1 MKKKPHELEFI
12 SQIKRDGSGT
22 IPVDAET
29 LEGLN
34 SGLSKKDKY
43 KIICLSIS
51 EQTYIAHEFNSYV
64 VRLVED
70 IPMHVILKTQ
80 PIL

>member
-22 IPVDAET
+22 IPVDEET
-29 LEGLN
+29 AKGLVT
-34 SGLSKKDKY
+34 GLSADNKY
-43 KIICLSIS
+43 KIMCLSIS
-51 EQTYIAHEFNSYV
+51 EKTFIACGFNSYV

-70 IPMHVILKTQ
+70 IPMHVID
-80 PIL
+80 